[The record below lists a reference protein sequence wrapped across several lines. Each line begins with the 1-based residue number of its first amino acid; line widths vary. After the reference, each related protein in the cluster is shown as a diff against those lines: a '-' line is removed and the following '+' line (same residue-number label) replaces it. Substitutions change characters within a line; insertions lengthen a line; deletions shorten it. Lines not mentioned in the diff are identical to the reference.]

1 MAAAAAAADAAS
13 RVGNAMK
20 SWTKGDRVVQPTYG
34 PGTLVEV
41 NEHHTV
47 IDFDEHGRRV
57 FATRLV
63 VLQATNEPAPA
74 RAARKRAAKAKPK
87 EARRKG
93 SQGVGWGGVS
103 LINANAKPQSSISHS
118 AFLVSSP

>member
-1 MAAAAAAADAAS
+1 
-13 RVGNAMK
+13 MK
-20 SWTKGDRVVQPTYG
+20 AWTKGDRVVQPTYG

-63 VLQATNEPAPA
+63 VLQATSEPAPA
-74 RAARKRAAKAKPK
+74 AKPARKRAVKKKA
-87 EARRKG
+87 
-93 SQGVGWGGVS
+93 
-103 LINANAKPQSSISHS
+103 N
-118 AFLVSSP
+118 

>member
-1 MAAAAAAADAAS
+1 MAAAAAADAAS

-74 RAARKRAAKAKPK
+74 RAAASARPKPSPKRKTSRKRKPRRSPI
-87 EARRKG
+87 EAG
-93 SQGVGWGGVS
+93 GWV
-103 LINANAKPQSSISHS
+103 
-118 AFLVSSP
+118 

>member
-1 MAAAAAAADAAS
+1 
-13 RVGNAMK
+13 MK
-20 SWTKGDRVVQPTYG
+20 SWTKGDRVAQPTYG
-34 PGTLVEV
+34 AGTLVEV

-74 RAARKRAAKAKPK
+74 RAARKRAKKAKDATDGKAPK
-87 EARRKG
+87 ASKDKA
-93 SQGVGWGGVS
+93 SK
-103 LINANAKPQSSISHS
+103 AKDN
-118 AFLVSSP
+118 

>member
-1 MAAAAAAADAAS
+1 MAAAEAATAAAAADAAS
-13 RVGNAMK
+13 HVGNCMK
-20 SWTKGDRVVQPTYG
+20 AWTKGDRVVQPTYG

-74 RAARKRAAKAKPK
+74 KAPRKRAARKPKEKEAKA
-87 EARRKG
+87 
-93 SQGVGWGGVS
+93 
-103 LINANAKPQSSISHS
+103 
-118 AFLVSSP
+118 